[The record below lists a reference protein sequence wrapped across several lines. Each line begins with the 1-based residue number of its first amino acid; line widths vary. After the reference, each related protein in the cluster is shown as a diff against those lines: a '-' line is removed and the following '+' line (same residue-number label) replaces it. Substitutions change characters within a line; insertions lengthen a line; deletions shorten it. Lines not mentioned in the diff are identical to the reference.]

1 MYGTI
6 ARYRLKPGAEAQLV
20 EQLRIFQA
28 AKVPGFVSTYIYRMD
43 ADPHEYY
50 LAVLFASKEAYVANA
65 QSPEQDAR
73 YRQMLQLF
81 EEEPEWHDGEVVYEG
96 KPLA

>member
-6 ARYRLKPGAEAQLV
+6 ARYRLKPGAEAQLE
-20 EQLRIFQA
+20 EQSRIFQA
-28 AKVPGFVSTYIYRMD
+28 AKVPGFVGTYIYRMD

-50 LAVLFASKEAYVANA
+50 LAVLFTSKEAYMANA
-65 QSPEQDAR
+65 RSPEQDAR
-73 YRQMLQLF
+73 YRQMLQLL
-81 EEEPEWHDGEVVYEG
+81 EEEPEWHDGEVVYVE

>member
-6 ARYRLKPGAEAQLV
+6 ARYRLKPGAEAQLE
-20 EQLRIFQA
+20 EQFRIFQA
-28 AKVPGFVSTYIYRMD
+28 AKVPGFVGTYVYRMD

-50 LAVLFASKEAYVANA
+50 LAVLFASKEAYMANA
-65 QSPEQDAR
+65 RSPEQDAR
-73 YRQMLQLF
+73 YRQMLQLL
-81 EEEPEWHDGEVVYEG
+81 EEEPEWHDGEVVYVE

>member
-1 MYGTI
+1 MCNEISRFRLAKI
-6 ARYRLKPGAEAQLV
+6 AC
-20 EQLRIFQA
+20 
-28 AKVPGFVSTYIYRMD
+28 
-43 ADPHEYY
+43 
-50 LAVLFASKEAYVANA
+50 
-65 QSPEQDAR
+65 DAR